1 MNVYSD
7 IKTFSGKQNKPF
19 GGVERMIAMRYLRA
33 KKNQGG
39 VGLIAAISFTCIML
53 AIAAMIIIMSIMN
66 GFRSDMIRLTV
77 GSEGHMYVASSSPKP
92 TPESVKQL
100 EDRLA
105 AVDGVDEAFQFT
117 QNYTGVQA
125 NGQFA
130 LAQVIGIS
138 PENLRNYELIADS
151 IEFGGL
157 EFFGQGRGAENQV
170 AIGAVLASSLGLRIG
185 DRLKIY
191 SARTRNTITGP
202 VPVIKDYTIGAIF
215 KVGLYVTDQTYIYMS
230 FDQATK
236 LFAGGEVTGEIQLRL
251 EDPDALD
258 RMRGLVSEAS
268 QEPVFLQT
276 WKDRNA
282 TTATALRTEQIAMR
296 FIFMIVVIIAAFPV
310 LASMIMLVKNKSKD
324 IAILRTIGATRG
336 GILRVFFMCGAMVG
350 ILGTFAGLVLGIL
363 FCLNIGGVQWII
375 ETVTGTELFPAD
387 VYGISGGI
395 PAKIIWTEVFGVAFW
410 GFLISAAATFFPA
423 YNASKVD
430 PVDALRYE

>member
-1 MNVYSD
+1 
-7 IKTFSGKQNKPF
+7 
-19 GGVERMIAMRYLRA
+19 
-33 KKNQGG
+33 
-39 VGLIAAISFTCIML
+39 
-53 AIAAMIIIMSIMN
+53 MSIMN

-92 TPESVKQL
+92 TPESVQQL
-100 EDRLA
+100 ERRLA
-105 AVDGVDEAFQFT
+105 SVEGVDEAFQFT

-138 PENLRNYELIADS
+138 PENLQNYELIAES
-151 IEFGGL
+151 VQQGSL
-157 EFFGQGRGAENQV
+157 NQFGQGPGSENQIAV
-170 AIGAVLASSLGLRIG
+170 GAVLANGLGLSVG
-185 DRLKIY
+185 DRLLVF
-191 SARTRNTITGP
+191 SPRTRQTITGP
-202 VPVIKDYTIGAIF
+202 VPVKKVYTVGAIF
-215 KVGLYVTDQTYIYMS
+215 QVGLYITDQTYIYMS
-230 FDQATK
+230 FDQATQ
-236 LFAGGEVTGEIQLRL
+236 LFEGGQVSGEIQLRL
-251 EDPDALD
+251 ENPDALD
-258 RMRGLVSEAS
+258 EMSGLVSKAS
-268 QEPVFLQT
+268 QEPVFLST

-296 FIFMIVVIIAAFPV
+296 FIFMVVVIIAAFPV

-324 IAILRTIGATRG
+324 IAILRTIGATRN
-336 GILRVFFMCGAMVG
+336 GILRIFFMCGAMVG

-363 FCLNIGGVQWII
+363 FCLNIGGIQWII

-395 PAKIIWTEVFGVAFW
+395 PAKIVWSEVFGVAFW

-423 YNASKVD
+423 LNASKVD